1 MIMSGY
7 EYRHDMPFRNVYFTG
22 IVRDKLGRKM
32 SKSLGNSP
40 DPIGLIEKY
49 GADGVR
55 MGLML
60 SAPAGNDIPFD
71 EAICEQGRN
80 FNNKIWNAFRLTQT
94 WTVADI
100 EQPESAKVAVEWF
113 RSKLN
118 STAAEM
124 DDLMSKYRISEALM
138 AVYKLFWD
146 EFASW
151 YLEIIKPVY
160 GQPIDSKTY
169 AATLDMF
176 ELLLMLLHPFMP
188 FITEELW
195 HAVRER
201 KDGES
206 IMNQTIVDLVK
217 GKADSALLDQFEQA
231 KQVVT
236 EIRSVRKAKNIGPR
250 EPLTVEAVGSNPLE
264 AMNSVILKMAGLDEI
279 VVVAAKSEGTAA
291 FMVGTQEYAV
301 RLGGLID
308 VEAELKKMEAEL
320 QHLEGFLK
328 GVNAKLSNE
337 NFVAHAPAAVV
348 ENERKKQAD
357 ATQKIAT
364 IKESMA
370 ALKK

>member
-1 MIMSGY
+1 
-7 EYRHDMPFRNVYFTG
+7 
-22 IVRDKLGRKM
+22 
-32 SKSLGNSP
+32 
-40 DPIGLIEKY
+40 
-49 GADGVR
+49 
-55 MGLML
+55 
-60 SAPAGNDIPFD
+60 
-71 EAICEQGRN
+71 
-80 FNNKIWNAFRLTQT
+80 
-94 WTVADI
+94 
-100 EQPESAKVAVEWF
+100 
-113 RSKLN
+113 
-118 STAAEM
+118 M

-169 AATLDMF
+169 AATLEMF
-176 ELLLMLLHPFMP
+176 EQLLMLLHPFMP

-206 IMNQTIVDLVK
+206 IMNQSIVNLVK
-217 GKADSALLDQFEQA
+217 GKADAKLLAQFEDA

-250 EPLTVEAVGSNPLE
+250 EPLTVEAVGSNPLA

-291 FMVGTQEYAV
+291 FMIGTQEYAV

-308 VEAELKKMEAEL
+308 VEAELKKMQAEL
-320 QHLEGFLK
+320 EHLEGFLK
-328 GVNAKLSNE
+328 GVNAKLQNE

>member
-1 MIMSGY
+1 
-7 EYRHDMPFRNVYFTG
+7 
-22 IVRDKLGRKM
+22 
-32 SKSLGNSP
+32 
-40 DPIGLIEKY
+40 
-49 GADGVR
+49 
-55 MGLML
+55 
-60 SAPAGNDIPFD
+60 
-71 EAICEQGRN
+71 
-80 FNNKIWNAFRLTQT
+80 NNKIWNAFRLTQT
-94 WTVADI
+94 WTVAEI
-100 EQPESAKVAVEWF
+100 EQPESSKLAVDWF

-160 GQPIDSKTY
+160 GQPIDSRTY
-169 AATLDMF
+169 NATLQLF
-176 ELLLMLLHPFMP
+176 EELLMLLHPFMP

-195 HAVRER
+195 QAVRER
-201 KDGES
+201 KAGES
-206 IMNQTIVDLVK
+206 IMNQSIVDLVK
-217 GKADSALLDQFEQA
+217 GKADAALLARFEDA
-231 KQVVT
+231 KQIVT
-236 EIRSVRKAKNIGPR
+236 EVRSVRKAKNIGPR
-250 EPLTVEAVGSNPLE
+250 EPLTVEAVGSNPL
-264 AMNSVILKMAGLDEI
+264 AVLNSVVLKMAGLEEI

-308 VEAELKKMEAEL
+308 VEAEVKKMEAEL

-364 IKESMA
+364 LKESIA

>member
-1 MIMSGY
+1 
-7 EYRHDMPFRNVYFTG
+7 
-22 IVRDKLGRKM
+22 
-32 SKSLGNSP
+32 
-40 DPIGLIEKY
+40 
-49 GADGVR
+49 
-55 MGLML
+55 
-60 SAPAGNDIPFD
+60 
-71 EAICEQGRN
+71 
-80 FNNKIWNAFRLTQT
+80 
-94 WTVADI
+94 VADI
-100 EQPESAKVAVEWF
+100 EQPESARVAVEWF
-113 RSKLN
+113 RNKLN
-118 STAAEM
+118 STAADM

-176 ELLLMLLHPFMP
+176 EQLLMLLHPFMP

-206 IMNQTIVDLVK
+206 IMNQSIVSLVN
-217 GKADSALLDQFEQA
+217 GKADEALLDRFEQA

-236 EIRSVRKAKNIGPR
+236 EIRSVRKSKNIGPR
-250 EPLTVEAVGSNPLE
+250 EPLTVEAVGQNPLS
-264 AMNSVILKMAGLDEI
+264 ALDSMVLKMAGLEEI
-279 VVVAAKSEGTAA
+279 VIVPAKSEGTAA

-328 GVNAKLSNE
+328 GVNAKLANE
-337 NFVAHAPAAVV
+337 NFVAHAPAAVI

-364 IKESMA
+364 IKESIA